1 MNNWYILPGMGAS
14 AAMYNALKRKV
25 NFEINFLNWPV
36 YRGEKTY
43 AEVARRV
50 IDDHNINDGDIVGGS
65 SLGGM
70 VALEIADIV
79 NPEAI
84 ILLGSA
90 VSSKDVQNLLS
101 LISPLAS
108 ITPISIVQLLV
119 GKNKNIVSSMFAD
132 SDTEF
137 IRAMCQYLNSWRGYR
152 GSLEKVFRLHGKKD
166 LIIPCPSSGCDVIED
181 AGHLL
186 AITHVEET
194 ASFLKKTKRELTRRS
209 SPAL

>member
-14 AAMYNALKRKV
+14 AAMYNALKHKADC
-25 NFEINFLNWPV
+25 EIIFPNWPA

-50 IDDHNINDGDIVGGS
+50 IDDYNINDGDIVGGS

-70 VALEIADIV
+70 VALELANLID
-79 NPEAI
+79 PKAI

-90 VSSKDVQNLLS
+90 VSSKEVQTLLS
-101 LISPLAS
+101 LIAPLVP
-108 ITPISIVQLLV
+108 ITPISVVQVLV
-119 GKNKNIVSSMFAD
+119 GKNKNLVSSMFAD

-137 IRAMCQYLNSWRGYR
+137 IRAMCQHLNSWSGYR
-152 GSLEKVFRLHGKKD
+152 GSLENVFRLHGKKD
-166 LIIPCPSSGCDVIED
+166 LIIPCPAFGCDVLED

-186 AITHVEET
+186 AITHAQET
-194 ASFLKKTKRELTRRS
+194 ASFLEKTRKELTRRS

>member
-1 MNNWYILPGMGAS
+1 MGAS
-14 AAMYNALKRKV
+14 AAMYNSLKHKV
-25 NFEINFLNWPV
+25 DFEINFLNWPV

-43 AEVARRV
+43 SEVARRV
-50 IDDHNINDGDIVGGS
+50 ISEYNINDGDIIGGS

-70 VALEIADIV
+70 VALEIADII
-79 NPEAI
+79 NPSAT

-90 VSSKDVQNLLS
+90 VTSNEVQNILS
-101 LISPLAS
+101 LMAPLAF
-108 ITPISIVQLLV
+108 ITPISVVQVLV
-119 GKNKNIVSSMFAD
+119 GKNKNLISSMFAD

-137 IRAMCQYLNSWRGYR
+137 IRAMCQYLNSWSGYR

-166 LIIPCPSSGCDVIED
+166 LIIPCPASGCDVVED

-186 AITHVEET
+186 AITHAQET
-194 ASFLKKTKRELTRRS
+194 ASFLNKIRRELTRRS